1 MLRDFNPRDVPWV
14 KRITEEALR
23 ENYPT
28 SLYLDIY
35 NWWREGFLVVEEGG
49 NVVAFLAG
57 VMSIP
62 QRSRVLMLAVDKAHR
77 NKGYGTLLME
87 EFMKRSAVRGVKG
100 VELEVRK
107 SNLGA
112 IRFYQRLGFE
122 TVHVLPHFYTDGE
135 DGYKLAKQF

>member
-1 MLRDFNPRDVPWV
+1 MLREFNPRDIPAV

-35 NWWREGFLVVEEGG
+35 NWWPEGFEVFEDQGRVVGF
-49 NVVAFLAG
+49 VAG
-57 VMSIP
+57 VLPAPDRARI
-62 QRSRVLMLAVDKAHR
+62 LMLAVDRDHR
-77 NKGYGTLLME
+77 SRGYGTLLLK
-87 EFMKRSAVRGVKG
+87 EFVRRSSLKGVRA

-107 SNLGA
+107 SNLAA

-122 TVHVLPHFYTDGE
+122 VLHILPRFYTDGE
-135 DGYKLAKQF
+135 DGYKMWREL